1 MSVTAVGITKIP
13 TITRN
18 WWRIEMENN
27 HVFIDYDEGKV
38 LLCENDTV
46 VTTLYCYN
54 WNLEEVFNVLKKI
67 INDIPLIEA
76 IDIKNMNAEK
86 NVVRVASAFG
96 SDIDE
101 VFRKAFRNMRIL
113 KNVIAIL
120 QIDDQFTD
128 TVIKCSQIFD
138 DQALFDKDG
147 TLIWKLE
154 ETHRSGKN
162 AYLTAVIFS

>member
-18 WWRIEMENN
+18 WRRIEMENN

-54 WNLEEVFNVLKKI
+54 RDLEEVFNVLKKI
-67 INDIPLIEA
+67 INDTPLIEV
-76 IDIKNMNAEK
+76 IDIKNMNTEK

-96 SDIDE
+96 SDIEDI
-101 VFRKAFRNMRIL
+101 FRKTFQNMKIV
-113 KNVIAIL
+113 KNAIVIV
-120 QIDDQFTD
+120 QIDNQFTD

-147 TLIWKLE
+147 TIIWKLE
-154 ETHRSGKN
+154 ETRRSGKN

>member
-1 MSVTAVGITKIP
+1 M
-13 TITRN
+13 
-18 WWRIEMENN
+18 NN
-27 HVFIDYDEGKV
+27 MNVFIDYDEGKV

>member
-1 MSVTAVGITKIP
+1 M
-13 TITRN
+13 N
-18 WWRIEMENN
+18 Q
-27 HVFIDYDEGKV
+27 VFVDYDEGKV
-38 LLCENDTV
+38 ILCENDAV
-46 VTTLYCYN
+46 VTTLYCYDGV
-54 WNLEEVFNVLKKI
+54 EDVFHVLKKI

>member
-1 MSVTAVGITKIP
+1 M
-13 TITRN
+13 N
-18 WWRIEMENN
+18 
-27 HVFIDYDEGKV
+27 VFIDYDEGKV